1 MCDSVLTHTRP
12 GPPPGAGVAAPVA
25 VVTGAAEGE
34 VLTEDFGLKK
44 SLSADLRG
52 DAEGLAATGLAT
64 ASVIRFFRVRFASG
78 ETAGLA
84 DVVAAASACFFRAR
98 FGLGDAAGDSA
109 VEGDAACSAGE
120 AAGSAFLCVRCFF
133 GEGDSAG
140 EGD

>member
-1 MCDSVLTHTRP
+1 
-12 GPPPGAGVAAPVA
+12 VAL
-25 VVTGAAEGE
+25 VTGTAAGE

-52 DAEGLAATGLAT
+52 DAEGLAAAGLAT
-64 ASVIRFFRVRFASG
+64 ASVIRFFFASG

>member
-1 MCDSVLTHTRP
+1 MLTHTRP

-25 VVTGAAEGE
+25 VVTAAGAGE

-52 DAEGLAATGLAT
+52 DAEGLAAAGLAA

-84 DVVAAASACFFRAR
+84 DVVAASACFFRAR
-98 FGLGDAAGDSA
+98 FGLDDTVGDSA
-109 VEGDAACSAGE
+109 VEGDATGE
-120 AAGSAFLCVRCFF
+120 AAGSAFLCVRCFL